1 MAVHQSSES
10 CSSHPDCQVSPG
22 QPCVV
27 FIRPYV
33 PAGYVYLLTW
43 LEDIKTCLCDI
54 ITYVPS

>member
-1 MAVHQSSES
+1 MAVHQSPPS
-10 CSSHPDCQVSPG
+10 CSSHPDCQVPPG

-33 PAGYVYLLTW
+33 PAGYLYLLTW

-54 ITYVPS
+54 IT